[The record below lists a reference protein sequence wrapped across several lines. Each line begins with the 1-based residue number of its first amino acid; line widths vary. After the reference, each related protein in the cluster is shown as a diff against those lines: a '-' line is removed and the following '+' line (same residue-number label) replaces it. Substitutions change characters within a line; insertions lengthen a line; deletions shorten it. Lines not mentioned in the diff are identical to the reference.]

1 MKTMKFILVGAC
13 ATALTM
19 SAFANNACEQVKEK
33 CMHSKMAPAACEK
46 RFDACHHKMAQRHE
60 RHERHAMKAH
70 KTAPASTSTTPS
82 ATESATPSSST
93 PSNQ

>member
-1 MKTMKFILVGAC
+1 MKTMKFLLVGAC

-33 CMHSKMAPAACEK
+33 CMHNKMPQAACEK
-46 RFDACHHKMAQRHE
+46 RFNACHHKMAQKQE

-70 KTAPASTSTTPS
+70 KTAPTTSSTTPS
-82 ATESATPSSST
+82 ATESATPSSAT